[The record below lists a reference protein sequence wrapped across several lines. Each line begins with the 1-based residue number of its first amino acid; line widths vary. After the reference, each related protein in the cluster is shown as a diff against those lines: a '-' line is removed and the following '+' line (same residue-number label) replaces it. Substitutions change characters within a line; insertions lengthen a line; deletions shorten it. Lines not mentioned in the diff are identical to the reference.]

1 MKKIFLSFSALA
13 IAVSVI
19 SCGNAGA
26 KNDSTDADST
36 KKVAAKIPQP
46 QKMAPLTP
54 PEFKNLES
62 IDTISYAYGYVMSK
76 QLTDGILPQLNVDFN
91 AIVENIEKAANSK
104 SIKAEGVTITESNL
118 RDMIAEH
125 ISPKIIAAMRDTTGT
140 AKIFNSDK
148 EKKIGAAVVGAELGY
163 SLNKLPFQVDTKS
176 LVAALNDT
184 YNNAA
189 KMNETA
195 AMEILDKFFT
205 IELPAKNKRE
215 SAEWLEKS
223 KGQSGV
229 QSTSS
234 GLLYKIVKAG
244 DTKAKATKDTDVVKV
259 IYTGRTRKGVVFD
272 SNRWSDM
279 PEARQAMVKAQSPD
293 KAGKDNPIE
302 FPLNRVIPGWTEG
315 MKLIGKGGK
324 IALWIPSELAY
335 GEQGTGMDIGPN
347 EALFFEVELL
357 DVTSK

>member
-1 MKKIFLSFSALA
+1 MKKIFLKFSALA

-19 SCGNAGA
+19 SCGNAGT
-26 KNDSTDADST
+26 KNDSADADST

-54 PEFKNLES
+54 PEFKNLEN
-62 IDTISYAYGYVMSK
+62 IDTLSYAYGCVMSR
-76 QLTDGILPQLNVDFN
+76 QLIDGILPQLNVDFN
-91 AIVENIEKAANSK
+91 AIVENIEKAANK
-104 SIKAEGVTITESNL
+104 ESIKAEGVTITESNL
-118 RDMIAEH
+118 RDMVAEH

-163 SLNKLPFQVDTKS
+163 SLNKLPFQIDTKS
-176 LVAALNDT
+176 VVAALNDS
-184 YNNAA
+184 YNNVA

-195 AMEILDKFFT
+195 AMETIDRFFS
-205 IELPAKNKRE
+205 IELPAKNKKE
-215 SAEWLEKS
+215 SAEWLEKI
-223 KGQSGV
+223 KGKSGV
-229 QSTSS
+229 QSTKS
-234 GLLYKIVKAG
+234 GLLYRIVKPG
-244 DTKAKATKDTDVVKV
+244 NTKATKDTDVVKV

-279 PEARQAMVKAQSPD
+279 PEERQAMAKAQAPD
-293 KAGKDNPIE
+293 KTGKDNPIE

-324 IALWIPSELAY
+324 IELWIPSELAY
-335 GEQGTGMDIGPN
+335 GEQGAGMNIGPN